1 MATTLFSSENTLSKE
16 KEKFEA
22 LFQYASM
29 GILVA
34 SSTGEIILAN
44 NFLLSQFGYTAPEEL
59 IGKKVEELI
68 PQRYHPTILLTGSIT
83 VKSPNAGQWELA
95 ETCLH

>member
-1 MATTLFSSENTLSKE
+1 MPSTSPLSTKRLQQE

-34 SSTGEIILAN
+34 GKAGEILMAN
-44 NFLLSQFGYTAPEEL
+44 NFLLSQFGYSSQEEL
-59 IGKKVEELI
+59 IGKKI
-68 PQRYHPTILLTGSIT
+68 RTTHPSRYHGRSAQIPG
-83 VKSPNAGQWELA
+83 
-95 ETCLH
+95 